1 MMQGVN
7 IILEENA
14 KLRMALTA
22 MTKAH
27 DTLADQVALDTAR
40 IITVVQQL
48 TEAQQEIA
56 RLRAERDSAI
66 DSFNAAIGRETQLM
80 NQLTAMTERDRVRHE
95 DYQRACGMIAAMHR
109 AAMGVTC
116 GPSRGV
122 VEDVEDLRTAFT
134 AGQQEIT
141 RLKDTQGYNEQ
152 FAQHLAEQD
161 QEIIGL
167 RAELD
172 NYRSLAEKAGATLA
186 VSALAAMTQE
196 RDVAQRR
203 ITEMETLN
211 AGLRHTNSAFT
222 INWDRLRDQLQAKV
236 DTSQQQLTVAQAKID
251 QLNTQFAAM
260 TQDRDLWRLE
270 ASAMAD
276 DNTRLT
282 EVYQA
287 GLRTWEP
294 VYRVQSEK
302 LLQAQ
307 QELIQLRQN
316 AQHDHAVIAS
326 LYEELTDLSAR
337 PDTRS

>member
-122 VEDVEDLRTAFT
+122 VEDVEDLRHSLT

-186 VSALAAMTQE
+186 VSAL
-196 RDVAQRR
+196 
-203 ITEMETLN
+203 
-211 AGLRHTNSAFT
+211 
-222 INWDRLRDQLQAKV
+222 
-236 DTSQQQLTVAQAKID
+236 
-251 QLNTQFAAM
+251 AAM